1 MNEHSMKQNQKRPL
15 IILAGPTAVGKTDL
29 SIALAKRIHG
39 QIISA
44 DSMQVYK
51 GMDIGTA
58 KITRDEMQ
66 GIPHYLID
74 VLEPTEDFNVVT
86 FQQMAKDAMEK
97 IYAAGDIPIL
107 VGGTGFYIQ
116 ALLYD
121 IDFEENN
128 SDTSIREK
136 YQKIA
141 KEQGADYLHEQLKL
155 VDPRAAEEIHAH
167 NVKRVIRALE
177 FYKQTGRRI
186 SEHNEEQRE
195 KASPYEY
202 AYYVLNDDRQ
212 KLYERIDK
220 RVDLMMESGL
230 VDEVKNLKE
239 HGCTREM
246 VSMQGLGYKEIFAYL
261 EGEYSYEEAVYVM
274 KRDTRHFAKRQLTW
288 FKREQ
293 DVIWL
298 DRGQFEDTDSILDA
312 MITRIDT
319 IIDH

>member
-44 DSMQVYK
+44 ESMQVYK

-58 KITRDEMQ
+58 KITREEMQ
-66 GIPHYLID
+66 GVPHYLID

-86 FQQMAKDAMEK
+86 FQKMAKDAMEK
-97 IYAAGDIPIL
+97 IYDAGDIPIL

-121 IDFEENN
+121 IDFEENDV
-128 SDTSIREK
+128 DTSIREK

-288 FKREQ
+288 FKREP

-319 IIDH
+319 IINH

>member
-58 KITRDEMQ
+58 KITSDEMQ
-66 GIPHYLID
+66 GVPHYLID
-74 VLEPTEDFNVVT
+74 VLDPTEDFNVVT
-86 FQQMAKDAMEK
+86 FQRMAKDSMEK
-97 IYAAGDIPIL
+97 IYATGDIPIL

-121 IDFEENN
+121 IDFEEN
-128 SDTSIREK
+128 DMGTSIREK
-136 YQKIA
+136 YQRIVKV
-141 KEQGADYLHEQLKL
+141 QGADYLHEQLRL
-155 VDPRAAEEIHAH
+155 VDPQAAEEIHAH

-177 FYKQTGRRI
+177 FYEQTGRRI

-195 KASPYEY
+195 KVSPYEY
-202 AYYVLNDDRQ
+202 AYFVLNDDRQ
-212 KLYERIDK
+212 KLYERIDQ

-230 VDEVKNLKE
+230 MDEVKNLKE

-261 EGEYSYEEAVYVM
+261 EGEYSYEEAVNVL

-288 FKREQ
+288 FKREP

-298 DRGQFEDTDSILDA
+298 DRGQFEDTESILDA

>member
-58 KITRDEMQ
+58 KITREEMQ
-66 GIPHYLID
+66 GVPHYLID
-74 VLEPTEDFNVVT
+74 VLDPTEDFNVVT
-86 FQQMAKDAMEK
+86 FQKMAKDAMEK

>member
-1 MNEHSMKQNQKRPL
+1 MKQNQKRPL

-66 GIPHYLID
+66 GVPHYLID
-74 VLEPTEDFNVVT
+74 VLDPTEDFNVVI